1 VTVIEPVEGGWAH
14 VAQAGKPI
22 GYIPEDRLLKVSQ

>member
-22 GYIPEDRLLKVSQ
+22 GYVREDQLLKMLQ